1 MQRLFQMQTQQGV
14 FMQFNVYLKSK
25 TNKESLCN
33 ATPISNVNPTNK
45 GVSRSGNG
53 RRART
58 ATGWRGQKERE
69 GWRRQT
75 FIRDTTT

>member
-14 FMQFNVYLKSK
+14 SMQFIVYFKCK

-58 ATGWRGQKERE
+58 ERRGQKERE

-75 FIRDTTT
+75 FIRDTST